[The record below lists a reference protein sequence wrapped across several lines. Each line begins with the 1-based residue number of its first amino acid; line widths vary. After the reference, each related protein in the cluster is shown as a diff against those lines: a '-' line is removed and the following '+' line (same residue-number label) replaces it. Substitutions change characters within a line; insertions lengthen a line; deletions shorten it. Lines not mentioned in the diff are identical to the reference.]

1 MSKIIASAAIRGAH
15 KIAKQAEDILSRT
28 IKEKGKDCKVEF
40 PNTGYYIPI
49 IYSMTGRAV
58 EKLEDF
64 EEVMKEIKGLLPGL
78 VDDDLWIPYLGPA
91 LDAGMAT
98 LFAEEIIE
106 ACKYLIGPNPADDI
120 WLGAADDVILRERGI
135 QFVDGTAP
143 GFAAIAGAAPD

>member
-1 MSKIIASAAIRGAH
+1 MSRIIATSAINGAY
-15 KIAKQAEDILSRT
+15 KIVEQAKDILAKA
-28 IKEKGKDCKVEF
+28 IEQKGKDCEVAF

-58 EKLEDF
+58 EKLSDF
-64 EEVMKEIKGLLPGL
+64 EEVMKEIKDLLPPL

-106 ACKYLIGPNPADDI
+106 ACKY
-120 WLGAADDVILRERGI
+120 
-135 QFVDGTAP
+135 
-143 GFAAIAGAAPD
+143 